1 MQNSPRE
8 LNSGLIGDLA
18 PARLA
23 REAAADGILYRSGP
37 FAVRLRCG
45 HAAMLGNFQQM
56 YSHHRLLDSTA
67 HIADFSVDMQRP
79 RGLRRWWRPQIRMRT
94 DAQTPFEPF
103 PLDHAFPLFEWSLNW
118 VTAMQAHQFL
128 ALHSAVVEKDGVAL
142 IMPALPG
149 SGKSTLCAALMLRG
163 WRLLSDEFG
172 LIRPDDPRLLLHPLP
187 RPVPLKNA
195 SIEVI
200 RDFAPDAVLGP
211 TYPRTRKG
219 DVAHLAAT
227 PQSQRQGD
235 QAAPAGWFLF
245 PRYLAGASLQIEP
258 LARTWTFL
266 KISGNSFNYK
276 LQGARGFR
284 TVAALVKNCPAY
296 RLSYSDLD
304 QATSQIEALHLQ
316 VIQQRALRA
325 APAAR

>member
-1 MQNSPRE
+1 MQGRYRDLIEDIPPALLDTQAHRE
-8 LNSGLIGDLA
+8 GV
-18 PARLA
+18 
-23 REAAADGILYRSGP
+23 LYRSGP
-37 FAVRLRCG
+37 FTVRLTGAYPRMMG
-45 HAAMLGNFQQM
+45 TFQQL
-56 YSHHRLLDSTA
+56 YSHHELLDNES
-67 HIADFSVDMQRP
+67 HVADYTINLQRP
-79 RGLRRWWRPQIRMRT
+79 HGLRRWWRPQINMRT

-103 PLDHAFPLFEWSLNW
+103 PLSHAFPLFEWSLNW

-128 ALHSAVVEKDGVAL
+128 MLHSAVVEKDGLSL

-172 LIRPDDPRLLLHPLP
+172 LIRPDDPDLLLHPLP
-187 RPVPLKNA
+187 RPIPLKNA
-195 SIEVI
+195 SIGVI

-211 TYPRTRKG
+211 TFPKTRKG

-227 PQSQRQGD
+227 PESQLRGQET
-235 QAAPAGWFLF
+235 APAGWFLF
-245 PRYLAGASLQIEP
+245 PRYQAGSPMQIEP
-258 LARTWTFL
+258 LARGWTFL

-304 QATSQIEALHLQ
+304 QVITRIEALHRQ
-316 VIQQRALRA
+316 VMGQRPSQA

>member
-1 MQNSPRE
+1 VS
-8 LNSGLIGDLA
+8 SGLIG
-18 PARLA
+18 
-23 REAAADGILYRSGP
+23 EASTAQLTDTATADGILYRSGP
-37 FAVRLRCG
+37 FAVRLRCD
-45 HAAMLGNFQQM
+45 HAAMLDSFRQM
-56 YSHHRLLDSTA
+56 YSRHGLLDSAA
-67 HIADFSVDMQRP
+67 HIADFSIDMQRP
-79 RGLRRWWRPQIRMRT
+79 HGLRRWWRPQISMRT

-128 ALHSAVVEKDGVAL
+128 MLHSAVVEKDGMAL

-172 LIRPDDPRLLLHPLP
+172 LIRPDDPRLRLHPLP
-187 RPVPLKNA
+187 RPIPLKNA
-195 SIEVI
+195 SIGVI
-200 RDFAPDAVLGP
+200 RDFSPEAVLGP
-211 TYPRTRKG
+211 TFPKTRKG

-227 PQSQRQGD
+227 PESQRKSD
-235 QAAPAGWFLF
+235 EAAPAGWFLF
-245 PRYLAGASLQIEP
+245 PKYEPASTLQIEP

-284 TVAALVKNCPAY
+284 TVASMVKKCPAY
-296 RLSYSDLD
+296 RLTYSDLD
-304 QATSQIEALHLQ
+304 QVIARIEALHAQ
-316 VIQQRALRA
+316 VMQHHASLA
-325 APAAR
+325 VPAAR